1 MKSNKLGLLIIT
13 ATVTIGILSFTH
25 RDKAGKSIEK
35 LSGSVVLQW
44 NEIAFKAFD
53 GPLYQHSLMAAR
65 INAMTHLAMHD
76 AANAVYPR
84 YATYKFKERDAAAD
98 PIAAVTTAAYTV
110 LVHEIPAKKNFLD
123 SAWQQSLALIKKTEA
138 KRRGI
143 ALGKKAAQAI
153 LDDRAK
159 DGAAADPLG
168 QIAPSTAPGVYQ
180 AVPPFNIVFAPHW
193 ENVKLFSLHT
203 KDQFRPGPHPALN
216 SAEYAAAYN
225 EVKEK
230 GKLNSTVRQA
240 DQTAYAKFWYEF
252 SEAGWNRVARTAIIN
267 KKLNLLDAARVLALV
282 DMAMADAYT
291 AGWDAKFHYNFWRPY
306 TAIRNAESDNNEATA
321 SEKNWEPS
329 EPTPP
334 VHDYPSTHSAL
345 GNAGATVLARLIGD
359 NIPFTM
365 TSFTAIPS
373 GSTRPFKSFSQAANE
388 NADSRVMAG
397 IHFRFSCEAGQELGN
412 KIGHWTVDNYLK
424 PVK

>member
-1 MKSNKLGLLIIT
+1 MKSNKFIVMIIAVM
-13 ATVTIGILSFTH
+13 ATTGIISFTNP
-25 RDKAGKSIEK
+25 DKTGKSIEK

-53 GPLYQHSLMAAR
+53 GPAYQHSLMAAR

-76 AANAVYPR
+76 AVNAIYPK

-98 PIAAVTTAAYTV
+98 PIAAVATAAYAV
-110 LVHEIPAKKNFLD
+110 LVHEIPAKRSFLD
-123 SAWQQSLALIKKTEA
+123 SAWQISLSLIKKTEA
-138 KRRGI
+138 KTRGI

-153 LDDRAK
+153 LDDRAD
-159 DGAAADPLG
+159 DGAAGNPLG
-168 QIAPSTAPGVYQ
+168 EIPASAVPGVYQ

-193 ENVKLFSLHT
+193 ENVKLFSLQS
-203 KDQFRPGPHPALN
+203 KSQFRPGPHPSLS
-216 SAEYAAAYN
+216 SAEYAAGFN

-230 GKLNSTVRQA
+230 GKLNSSVRQA

-267 KKLNLLDAARVLALV
+267 KKLNLPDAARVLALV

-291 AGWDAKFHYNFWRPY
+291 AGWDAKFYYNFWRPY
-306 TAIRNAESDNNEATA
+306 TAIRNAESDNNPATA
-321 SEKNWEPS
+321 PEKNWEPA

-345 GNAGATVLARLIGD
+345 GNAGATVLARLLGD
-359 NIPFTM
+359 NTSFTM
-365 TSFTAIPS
+365 TSFTAVPS
-373 GSTRPFKSFSQAANE
+373 GSTRTFTSFSQAANE

-412 KIGHWTVDNYLK
+412 KIGNWTVDNYLK
-424 PVK
+424 PLK